1 MRPKQGVLDKNY
13 SRYYFRSKN
22 VRDYFT
28 QEMNSV
34 IRASLGQNLLKNIP
48 VILPPLSEQEVI
60 AKRLNC
66 YTSKF
71 DKLMISIEKEIL
83 LLQEYR
89 TRLISDVV
97 TGKMDA
103 RNIVVPE
110 YEKIKDVSLDYD
122 EGIEDETINEA
133 TE

>member
-34 IRASLGQNLLKNIP
+34 IRASLGQNLLKNLP

-71 DKLMISIEKEIL
+71 EKLMIFIEKEII

-97 TGKMDA
+97 TGKMDV

-110 YEKIKDVSLDYD
+110 YETIKNDGPEYMPEFDG
-122 EGIEDETINEA
+122 EIIEDSNE
-133 TE
+133 